1 MQSGG
6 QTIRKTK
13 GKIMNNV
20 DQNVMMQLDVK
31 HAKKAYDSPALK
43 QYGAIHLVTQATG
56 LVNGDA
62 GPGMMA

>member
-1 MQSGG
+1 
-6 QTIRKTK
+6 
-13 GKIMNNV
+13 MNNV

-62 GPGMMA
+62 GPGMMN